1 MLWDTFRD
9 ACLDK
14 GGDGPRVFRFMACTM
29 IAETIL
35 EVYVSIKG
43 SYEFFGETSEFW
55 KGDVRYDLGVEGGW
69 VHIGR
74 AMSNLLMEKSDEKLV
89 RIHK

>member
-1 MLWDTFRD
+1 
-9 ACLDK
+9 
-14 GGDGPRVFRFMACTM
+14 VFRFMACTM

-55 KGDVRYDLGVEGGW
+55 KGDVRYNLGVEGG
-69 VHIGR
+69 
-74 AMSNLLMEKSDEKLV
+74 
-89 RIHK
+89 